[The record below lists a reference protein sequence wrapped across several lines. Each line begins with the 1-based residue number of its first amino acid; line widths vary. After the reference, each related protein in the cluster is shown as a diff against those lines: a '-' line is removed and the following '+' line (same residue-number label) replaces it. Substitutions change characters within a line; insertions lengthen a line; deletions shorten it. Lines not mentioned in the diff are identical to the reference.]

1 MRPTLSDVWKQLQV
15 VECDESSGS
24 TSAACLPRNQ
34 HHRYREEADSTNT
47 SSATAGSGSLPS
59 AVSEE
64 MLSAYVQTHEET
76 HSDDNLRLRRFMQW
90 SGLFNTTSVA
100 GHSRIIDWYNNH
112 DDVLFEQPITFIWET
127 NDTKQWIPKDEE
139 WQVIHERHAREMERH
154 KVKSAQHPTQRLLAV
169 HSANTT

>member
-1 MRPTLSDVWKQLQV
+1 
-15 VECDESSGS
+15 
-24 TSAACLPRNQ
+24 
-34 HHRYREEADSTNT
+34 
-47 SSATAGSGSLPS
+47 
-59 AVSEE
+59 
-64 MLSAYVQTHEET
+64 MLSAYVQTHKET

-127 NDTKQWIPKDEE
+127 NDTKQWIPKDAE

-154 KVKSAQHPTQRLLAV
+154 KVKSAQQPTQRLLAV
-169 HSANTT
+169 HSANTSR